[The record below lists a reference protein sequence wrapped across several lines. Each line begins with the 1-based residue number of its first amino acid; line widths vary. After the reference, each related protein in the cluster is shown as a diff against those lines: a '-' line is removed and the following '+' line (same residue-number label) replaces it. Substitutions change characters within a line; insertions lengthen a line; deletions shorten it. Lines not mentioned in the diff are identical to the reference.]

1 MNSFVFAC
9 AVFRIRI
16 GILVTYT
23 LISYDGI
30 GDYGSITVY
39 GKKLVD
45 GQELELANIQFKTI
59 LTPVHTSGSMCYYI
73 ENENVLFSGDMLF
86 RESVG
91 RTDFYLGNTD
101 DLMLSIKEKLFTL
114 PPETTVLSGHGPDT
128 SIGEEKANNPFV
140 Y

>member
-1 MNSFVFAC
+1 M
-9 AVFRIRI
+9 
-16 GILVTYT
+16 
-23 LISYDGI
+23 
-30 GDYGSITVY
+30 
-39 GKKLVD
+39 
-45 GQELELANIQFKTI
+45 
-59 LTPVHTSGSMCYYI
+59 
-73 ENENVLFSGDMLF
+73 
-86 RESVG
+86 G

>member
-1 MNSFVFAC
+1 MVLATIVKRKVC
-9 AVFRIRI
+9 LT
-16 GILVTYT
+16 GDT
-23 LISYDGI
+23 LFEG
-30 GDYGSITVY
+30 
-39 GKKLVD
+39 
-45 GQELELANIQFKTI
+45 
-59 LTPVHTSGSMCYYI
+59 
-73 ENENVLFSGDMLF
+73 
-86 RESVG
+86 SVG